1 MTDSL
6 RKKLITLLEKY
17 SINLYDV
24 INEIIPITISEA
36 KNRYNFIINYQK
48 CIHED
53 LLITLDLLN
62 DYYPLTIINKKYQSV
77 ISERRDIGKDITRS
91 AVLPPSVILPH
102 DSVAHAL
109 QMFLCDDLIK
119 KYKYK
124 YNNSKQA
131 ELLWFSILPTTN
143 LVSFIDNI
151 NFTLLKKGGDV
162 LIKIDSTPE
171 ILSIKD
177 LQTVLNKYNFTEY
190 YFIYLSYPCLTQLF
204 KNPIYLYI
212 SGYQGNPDGQISGI
226 GPDIASIKL
235 FASENI
241 KNWLT
246 EVTELPGRS
255 TETLHKYILENLI
268 SFYRNNLNLK
278 INHIYSGKYHFNTW
292 KKTLHG
298 YSSGINNI
306 LELGVYQGDAS
317 LFFLDNLMAH
327 EQSRLH
333 LVDTWAGS
341 VEYNREI
348 DWERV
353 MNTFSMNILNAPNS
367 EKIVI
372 HRKTSNEMLNKFIKQ
387 GMRFDIIFIDANH
400 DSRAVMLDAMLAWR
414 VTKIGGTIIFD
425 DYTWTKMPHEWERP
439 KIAIDSFLE
448 IYQENIEV
456 IYKKAQVMIKKISEY
471 DKEIG

>member
-1 MTDSL
+1 MTDPL

-17 SINLYDV
+17 SINLQDV

-77 ISERRDIGKDITRS
+77 ISERRDISKDITRP

-131 ELLWFSILPTTN
+131 ELLWFSILPVVN

-177 LQTVLNKYNFTEY
+177 LQTVLNKYNFAEY

-226 GPDIASIKL
+226 GPDITSIKL
-235 FASENI
+235 FANENI

-246 EVTELPGRS
+246 EMSEPVSYTHLR
-255 TETLHKYILENLI
+255 
-268 SFYRNNLNLK
+268 
-278 INHIYSGKYHFNTW
+278 
-292 KKTLHG
+292 
-298 YSSGINNI
+298 
-306 LELGVYQGDAS
+306 
-317 LFFLDNLMAH
+317 AH
-327 EQSRLH
+327 E
-333 LVDTWAGS
+333 T
-341 VEYNREI
+341 
-348 DWERV
+348 
-353 MNTFSMNILNAPNS
+353 
-367 EKIVI
+367 
-372 HRKTSNEMLNKFIKQ
+372 
-387 GMRFDIIFIDANH
+387 
-400 DSRAVMLDAMLAWR
+400 
-414 VTKIGGTIIFD
+414 
-425 DYTWTKMPHEWERP
+425 
-439 KIAIDSFLE
+439 
-448 IYQENIEV
+448 
-456 IYKKAQVMIKKISEY
+456 
-471 DKEIG
+471 